1 MKRSLW
7 LPLMAATEAVVIE
20 SGSAKEVS
28 VRRSRRRW
36 RSFHVAFFALLA
48 LVVRGPRLHAQTVS
62 SVELRAAVEG
72 TWHLEEWHVNGQ
84 VLRPPQVDGR
94 WSNHDGVVLFMVHQ
108 MTGDSVYSQTG
119 YGTYQ
124 MDASMWSYVYSRMEA
139 MSGRIGGPA
148 QVTTSRI
155 DSRSFRVSRQ
165 GSKIVLTFTGP
176 DDDRRE
182 YDGAFYTLIQNGKVV
197 RRWRRVE

>member
-1 MKRSLW
+1 MTVAFS
-7 LPLMAATEAVVIE
+7 E
-20 SGSAKEVS
+20 SAKFAPSEI
-28 VRRSRRRW
+28 RSGICII
-36 RSFHVAFFALLA
+36 HA
-48 LVVRGPRLHAQTVS
+48 LVRVVQC
-62 SVELRAAVEG
+62 
-72 TWHLEEWHVNGQ
+72 
-84 VLRPPQVDGR
+84 GR
-94 WSNHDGVVLFMVHQ
+94 WESSTECFDL
-108 MTGDSVYSQTG
+108 TS
-119 YGTYQ
+119 
-124 MDASMWSYVYSRMEA
+124 
-139 MSGRIGGPA
+139 SGARPDHGSERECLTRVAADEA